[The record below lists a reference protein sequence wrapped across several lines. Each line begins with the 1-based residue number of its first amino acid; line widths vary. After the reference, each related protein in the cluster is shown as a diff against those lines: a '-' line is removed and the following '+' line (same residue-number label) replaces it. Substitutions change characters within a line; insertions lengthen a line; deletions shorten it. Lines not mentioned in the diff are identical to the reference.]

1 MTKIDAVVTAGGIP
15 RPDDPLYPLTQGKNK
30 ALLPI
35 GGVPMVQWILDALG
49 HAACIARVVVVGLD
63 PAEAGLTCRKPLGY
77 VPNHGS
83 MIDNVQAGAKWALAQ
98 EAATRYVFV
107 VSSDIPTIT
116 AAMVDWNINTSLE
129 TDHEAYYSL
138 IPAAVMEQ
146 RFPGSRRTFF
156 KLKEGRFSGS
166 DMNLFQTALVGHYH
180 PAWQAIVD
188 ARKNILKQASRVGFD
203 TLLLMLLGQ
212 MTIARAEERVRTR
225 LGVNGRAFIGRY
237 AEAGMDVDK
246 PHQYEQVKRD
256 LEARGRQA

>member
-15 RPDDPLYPLTQGKNK
+15 RPNDPLYPLTQGKNK

-35 GGVPMVQWILDALG
+35 GGVPMVQWILDELG
-49 HAACIARVVVVGLD
+49 RAAYIQKVAVVGLD

-83 MIDNVQAGAKWALAQ
+83 MIGNVQAGAKWALAQ
-98 EAATRYVFV
+98 NAATKYVFV

-116 AAMVDWNINTSLE
+116 AEMVDWNIATSLE

-138 IPAAVMEQ
+138 IPAATMEQ

-188 ARKNILKQASRVGFD
+188 ARKNIFKQASRVGFD

-212 MTIARAEERVRTR
+212 MTIQGAEERVRTR
-225 LGVNGRAFIGRY
+225 LGVNGRTFIGRY

-246 PHQYEQVKRD
+246 PHQYELVKQE
-256 LEARGRQA
+256 LEARGRNA